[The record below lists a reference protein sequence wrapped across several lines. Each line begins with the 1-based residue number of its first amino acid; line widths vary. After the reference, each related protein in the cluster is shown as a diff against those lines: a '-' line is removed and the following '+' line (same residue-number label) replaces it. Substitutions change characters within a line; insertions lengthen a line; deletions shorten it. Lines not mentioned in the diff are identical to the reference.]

1 MDDLMKLVESAAAVW
16 DRRALEAEL
25 AQASAKMVEQAARI
39 QQLEAEIAA
48 MQWRPIE
55 TAPKDG
61 TPLLL
66 LWPDAAEKMAVMWWD
81 EYVENWLGY
90 YDGINPGYQP
100 PTHWMPLPP
109 PPAGEQE

>member
-1 MDDLMKLVESAAAVW
+1 MTSESDAEFLDSMEQWVIGSLVFKAEHRKRLFALA
-16 DRRALEAEL
+16 RRG
-25 AQASAKMVEQAARI
+25 
-39 QQLEAEIAA
+39 AA

-55 TAPKDG
+55 AAPKDG

-81 EYVENWLGY
+81 GYCEGWMGY
-90 YDGINPGYQP
+90 YDGINPGQMP

>member
-1 MDDLMKLVESAAAVW
+1 MSEIDAEFVERIKREW
-16 DRRALEAEL
+16 DGDNVPCVEDFDHLISLARRG
-25 AQASAKMVEQAARI
+25 
-39 QQLEAEIAA
+39 AA

-81 EYVENWLGY
+81 DYCGGWMGY
-90 YDGINPGYQP
+90 YDGINPGRMP

-109 PPAGEQE
+109 PPKGAEE